1 MIYLNIAGFSFR
13 SYPNMAWDI
22 FITKKLV
29 IVNSDAKLSSSD
41 ESWKGS
47 RLGYLKNGEQKQFV
61 NEMGGYADAIFWK
74 MSPPIWMLYVKT
86 TPVL

>member
-1 MIYLNIAGFSFR
+1 MIYLNMAGFSFR
-13 SYPNMAWDI
+13 SYPNIAWDI

-47 RLGYLKNGEQKQFV
+47 RLGYLKNGEHKQFV
-61 NEMGGYADAIFWK
+61 KEMGGYADAIFWK
-74 MSPPIWMLYVKT
+74 MSPPISVLYVKT
-86 TPVL
+86 TPLL